1 MSLANITNQFR
12 TCPTTGLHVHLPAQ
26 RLIWANAVS
35 AVVFL
40 LLGGVLAL
48 LIALTRWPAVHLLPQ
63 DLFYRFITAHGM
75 TMLVFWIV
83 FFEMAGVIFAAQTIL
98 GSRFPAIK
106 FGWFNYILMIT
117 GAVMAEIIVFMGKAD
132 VMFTAYPPLKAH
144 PLFYLGIILFAVGA
158 LLYCFQFLYALV
170 IAKREGWH
178 KGSLPLFT
186 FGILVAVIIAI
197 FTLVSGAAAFIPAF
211 IWSLGD
217 MVTTHPQDIP
227 GILLPLTKWTANLI
241 PTVDPEYYRITFWG
255 FGHSAQ
261 QLNLAA
267 MVSIWYLL
275 AHLTTGAKPVNQKM
289 CRWAFV
295 LYLLG
300 INLGSIHHN
309 LVDPGLSSTYRI
321 FNTSYLFYAATIGS
335 MIHAFSI
342 PAAVET
348 AQRAKGFSKGLFQW
362 LVKAPWGE
370 PGFSGMAISL
380 VIFGF
385 FGGVTG
391 IILSVEQLN
400 MLSHNNLRVPGHF
413 HMTVVGGTSLAFM
426 ALTYY
431 VIPLVLQRQLIGK
444 TIAKFQP
451 YVFGIGLMM
460 FTTGMHFAGVMGAPR
475 RHWDVTF
482 SNAVIQVP
490 FDAAMY
496 SMLALVGIGAIA
508 AFTGL
513 LMFIYVAVMSVFFGK
528 KIPSK
533 IEPYAPAFAKN

>member
-1 MSLANITNQFR
+1 MSMSKFVNQFR
-12 TCPTTGLHVHLPAQ
+12 TCPSTGLKVHMPAQ
-26 RLIWANAVS
+26 KLIWANAVT

-98 GSRFPAIK
+98 GSRFPGIGFA
-106 FGWFNYILMIT
+106 WFNYILMLT
-117 GAVMAEIIVFMGKAD
+117 GAIMAEVIVFMGKAD

-170 IAKREGWH
+170 IAKKEGWH

-211 IWSLGD
+211 LWSVGW
-217 MVTTHPQDIP
+217 INY
-227 GILLPLTKWTANLI
+227 I
-241 PTVDPEYYRITFWG
+241 DPEYFRITFWG

-295 LYLLG
+295 LYLFG

-321 FNTSYLFYAATIGS
+321 FNTSYLFYAATLGS

-348 AQRAKGFSKGLFQW
+348 AQRAKGFTKGLFQW
-362 LVKAPWGE
+362 IVKAPWGQ
-370 PGFSGMAISL
+370 PGFSGMALSL
-380 VIFGF
+380 IIFGF

-413 HMTVVGGTSLAFM
+413 HMTVVGGTTLAFM

-431 VIPLVLQRQLIGK
+431 VIPLVLQRKIVGEK
-444 TIAKFQP
+444 IAKWQP
-451 YVFGIGLMM
+451 YVFATGLMM

-490 FDAAMY
+490 FDPAMNT
-496 SMLALVGIGAIA
+496 MLALVGIGASL

-513 LMFIYVAVMSVFFGK
+513 LMYVYVSVASVFFGK
-528 KIPSK
+528 KIPSQ
-533 IEPYAPAFAKN
+533 IEPYAPPYAK